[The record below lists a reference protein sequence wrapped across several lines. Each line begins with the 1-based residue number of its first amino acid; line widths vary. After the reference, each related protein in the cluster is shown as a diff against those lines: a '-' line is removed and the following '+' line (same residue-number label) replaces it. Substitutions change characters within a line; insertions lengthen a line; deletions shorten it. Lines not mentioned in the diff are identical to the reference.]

1 MIRPIIFGK
10 FCLLERISV
19 GGMAEIYRAKLVNA
33 PHFNRFLVV
42 KRILPNLAADNEFIT
57 MFIDEAKITVE
68 LNHPNICQI
77 YELGRLE
84 DAHYIVMEYIPG
96 RDLLGLQNRYRR
108 QKKIMS
114 VSQACFITAQVAQGL
129 DYAHRAVDSEGR
141 ALHLIHRDVS
151 PQNVLISFEGLIK
164 LIDFG
169 VAKAASKNSKTQAGV
184 LKGKFGYMSP
194 EQVSGEGEVDHR
206 SDIFA
211 LGTVFWEL
219 LTGRRLFHADNE
231 FATLELVRECDVR
244 PPSELNRLV
253 PPQIE
258 ACVMRAL
265 CPDPAYRYQW
275 AGEFARDLWMFLNS
289 CNPPYTQWHLQN
301 WMCTNF
307 AEDLEKEWE
316 KLPIFQQINT
326 IDDVKMY
333 NDRLAA
339 EAEAKMREQ
348 MASFIAAPVQ
358 QTYDFEGNVVPELTD
373 MTDNTGGSTQ
383 VFTPEFDF
391 GAVEDLPGD
400 DTNPAILPAPGAQ
413 VQPGMPPRNTAKFD
427 EGDMDFD
434 APVAET
440 PPPENPLHMS
450 VYQMD
455 ALVMPMEPA
464 SNRTTIILSTLIILI
479 LWGGGGFGAYWYFVL
494 RVPVTVA
501 ETSVPV
507 ATVSIEVKP
516 NSPGIIATL
525 ISQPNNQV
533 VANGIGSK
541 LEFGD
546 LEPGKYVLEV
556 EHPNFETEKREL
568 NLGDGMS
575 TVKIDMLTPKTKTV
589 RMTLNLIPAEAAI
602 YANGELFEGSG
613 AERKLDLDAET
624 EYELEVKAPGYQ
636 SFVTSVTLREDTPQ
650 SLDVKL
656 EKGVATVQVKSSPP
670 AELWLEN
677 NGEWEKVG
685 KTPKT
690 ITDLDPTMVYRVEVR
705 AKGYKTWSKEISFDD
720 QFDKSYLAPLNK
732 E

>member
-1 MIRPIIFGK
+1 
-10 FCLLERISV
+10 
-19 GGMAEIYRAKLVNA
+19 MAEIYRAKLVNA

-141 ALHLIHRDVS
+141 ALRLIHRDVS
-151 PQNVLISFEGLIK
+151 PQNVLISFEGLVK

-194 EQVSGEGEVDHR
+194 EQVSGDGLVDHR

-231 FATLELVRECDVR
+231 FATLELVRECEVR

-258 ACVMRAL
+258 QIVMRAL

-326 IDDVKMY
+326 IEDVRMY
-333 NDRLAA
+333 NDKLAS

-348 MASFIAAPVQ
+348 MAAFIPAPMP
-358 QTYDFEGNVVPELTD
+358 QTYDYEGNVVPELTD

-391 GAVEDLPGD
+391 GNVDDLPGD
-400 DTNPAILPAPGAQ
+400 DTNPAILPQPGAQ
-413 VQPGMPPRNTAKFD
+413 ALPPRKPA
-427 EGDMDFD
+427 MFD
-434 APVAET
+434 ADTSGPDIDAPIEET

-455 ALVMPMEPA
+455 ALVMPVTPE
-464 SNRTTIILSTLIILI
+464 SNKTTIILSTLIILI
-479 LWGGGGFGAYWYFVL
+479 LLGGGGFGAYWYLVL
-494 RVPVTVA
+494 RTPEPTA
-501 ETSVPV
+501 EAAAPLAS
-507 ATVSIEVKP
+507 VSIEVQP

-533 VANGIGSK
+533 VANAIGSK
-541 LEFGD
+541 LEFAD

-556 EHPNFETEKREL
+556 EHPNYETEKREL
-568 NLGDGMS
+568 NLGDGLS

-589 RMTLNLIPAEAAI
+589 RTTFNLIPAEASI
-602 YANGELFEGSG
+602 YANGELLEGVG
-613 AERKLDLDAET
+613 AERKVDLDVSVD
-624 EYELEVKAPGYQ
+624 YEIEVKSPGYK
-636 SFVTSVTLREDTPQ
+636 SFVTSLTLQEDIPQ
-650 SLDVKL
+650 TVDVEL

-670 AELWLEN
+670 AELWLEKD
-677 NGEWEKVG
+677 GEWEKVG

-690 ITDLDPTMVYRVEVR
+690 ITKLDPTQVYRVEVR
-705 AKGYKTWSKEISFDD
+705 ANGYKTWTKEISFDD
-720 QFDKSYLAPLNK
+720 QFDKSYLAPLTK